1 MIDVSNI
8 TTNWAKESR
17 ANAFH
22 LRGSGISADVVA
34 VVDVD
39 DDFDVIILLPLPL
52 MFAISGLRFGLQPC

>member
-1 MIDVSNI
+1 VSKI

-22 LRGSGISADVVA
+22 LRGSGISAAVVA
-34 VVDVD
+34 LVVDVN

-52 MFAISGLRFGLQPC
+52 MFAIFGLSFGLQLC